1 MACRTRR
8 NRARNPVPGRGTRSV
23 LPVRQSPAHTEAKD
37 DRKSADVYYMIGL
50 FVTLSALVGSAAC
63 WVKII
68 VPFVHSLDVI
78 EELTEMREDLARPGN
93 AVVTK
98 GSVPARE
105 AELTQYR

>member
-1 MACRTRR
+1 M
-8 NRARNPVPGRGTRSV
+8 

-68 VPFVHSLDVI
+68 VPFAHSLDVI
-78 EELTEMREDLARPGN
+78 EDPTEMGEDLPRPAEMREDMARPGN